1 MAPLPLLA
9 SSANGVSTGCVMQ
22 PRSHAPRAL
31 VIFFSMQR
39 SGDAPPPPSLPPS
52 LSALYTA
59 SAPPNRSRR
68 PSGRGCSPLLYD
80 PQPNDEA
87 ANRRAD
93 GQSDEDPDFV
103 CRGRRVNFGQI
114 QGKPSEQKLSQPSS
128 SDAPG
133 CPVAS

>member
-1 MAPLPLLA
+1 
-9 SSANGVSTGCVMQ
+9 
-22 PRSHAPRAL
+22 
-31 VIFFSMQR
+31 MQR
-39 SGDAPPPPSLPPS
+39 SGDAPPPPSLP
-52 LSALYTA
+52 A

-68 PSGRGCSPLLYD
+68 PAAGRGCSPLLYD

-133 CPVAS
+133 CPVAT